1 MSARPAQTCFCPG
14 SSCNAHASSFDRPRA
29 HSQGAQEA
37 TTIEKTCSAQLN
49 GAALE
54 AILAQGP
61 AWEGLRAS
69 AQDVW
74 AGHKEDPQ
82 KVHHMISDCYGD
94 ALPAL
99 STAGLPIPPLP
110 ASKGSGLEGFTEGE
124 TVLCQEA
131 QDVMDWVLTQGMGV
145 LMVGRTEAAASAA
158 TLAVQKALPA
168 SCRSCFLAFKV

>member
-1 MSARPAQTCFCPG
+1 MSVRPAQTCFCPG
-14 SSCNAHASSFDRPRA
+14 SSCNAHASSFDRRRT

-37 TTIEKTCSAQLN
+37 TTIEKTCSAQLD

-82 KVHHMISDCYGD
+82 KVI
-94 ALPAL
+94 
-99 STAGLPIPPLP
+99 
-110 ASKGSGLEGFTEGE
+110 
-124 TVLCQEA
+124 Q
-131 QDVMDWVLTQGMGV
+131 
-145 LMVGRTEAAASAA
+145 
-158 TLAVQKALPA
+158 
-168 SCRSCFLAFKV
+168 